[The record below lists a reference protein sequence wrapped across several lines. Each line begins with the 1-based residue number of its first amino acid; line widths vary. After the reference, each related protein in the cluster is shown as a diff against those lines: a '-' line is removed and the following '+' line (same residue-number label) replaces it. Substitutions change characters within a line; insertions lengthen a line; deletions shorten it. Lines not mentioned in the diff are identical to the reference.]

1 MASTSLK
8 LLTNILFGTKWRV
21 HYYHSCTLEL
31 SPCHW
36 RLTFAF
42 GQLQKLTFFHIC
54 LGAGHPGFHGQ
65 EPLHPL

>member
-1 MASTSLK
+1 MMAPTSLK

-42 GQLQKLTFFHIC
+42 GQL
-54 LGAGHPGFHGQ
+54 LGTQDFMVRNLCTPCNRS
-65 EPLHPL
+65 